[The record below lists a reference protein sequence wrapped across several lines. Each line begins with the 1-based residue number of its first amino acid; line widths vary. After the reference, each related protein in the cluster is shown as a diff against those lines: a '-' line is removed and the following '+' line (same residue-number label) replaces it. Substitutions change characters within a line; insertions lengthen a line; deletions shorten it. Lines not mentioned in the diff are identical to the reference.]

1 MKLRSFP
8 VKMSEES
15 AWKISKKNVNFLTRF
30 WLGKNP
36 EIELRR
42 VFIENRLITFTI
54 TREPSLADRI
64 LRKKPTPGKSK
75 IRVIANGSTCGV
87 SYYDGAG
94 LEIVEVEVDEDEAQ
108 RSDFP
113 DDALIT
119 RGNAL
124 ARRILR
130 RRVGGN
136 VSLGVE
142 NVESVYRP
150 YYVAFYGKV
159 VRGEKV
165 RYLPI
170 AADGCKV
177 HRTF

>member
-1 MKLRSFP
+1 
-8 VKMSEES
+8 MSEES
-15 AWKISKKNVNFLTRF
+15 AWKISEKNVNFFTRL

-54 TREPSLADRI
+54 TRGPSLLDRVF
-64 LRKKPTPGKSK
+64 RKNRAAGKSR

-94 LEIVEVEVDEDEAQ
+94 LEIVDIEVDEDEVQ
-108 RSDFP
+108 PSDFP
-113 DDALIT
+113 DDALVT

-136 VSLGVE
+136 VSLDVE
-142 NVESVYRP
+142 NIESVYRP
-150 YYVAFYGKV
+150 YYVAFYGRV
-159 VRGEKV
+159 VQGERV
-165 RYLPI
+165 RYMPI
-170 AADGCKV
+170 AADGCRV

>member
-1 MKLRSFP
+1 
-8 VKMSEES
+8 MSEES
-15 AWKISKKNVNFLTRF
+15 AWKISEKNVNLLTRF
-30 WLGKNP
+30 WLGKDP
-36 EIELRR
+36 AIELRR

-54 TREPSLADRI
+54 TRGPSLLDRI
-64 LRKKPTPGKSK
+64 FRKNPAPGKSR

-94 LEIVEVEVDEDEAQ
+94 LEIVEMEVDEDEVQ
-108 RSDFP
+108 PSDFP
-113 DDALIT
+113 DDALVT

-136 VSLGVE
+136 IFLDVE
-142 NVESVYRP
+142 NIESIYRP

-159 VRGEKV
+159 AEGVKV

-170 AADGCKV
+170 AADGCRV

>member
-1 MKLRSFP
+1 
-8 VKMSEES
+8 MSEES
-15 AWKISKKNVNFLTRF
+15 ARKISEKNVNFLTRF
-30 WLGKNP
+30 WLGKDP

-54 TREPSLADRI
+54 TRGPSLADRVF
-64 LRKKPTPGKSK
+64 RKNPAPGKSR
-75 IRVIANGSTCGV
+75 IMVIANGSTCGV
-87 SYYDGAG
+87 SYYDGVG
-94 LEIVEVEVDEDEAQ
+94 LEIVETEVDEDEAQ
-108 RSDFP
+108 PSDFP
-113 DDALIT
+113 DDALVT

-136 VSLGVE
+136 ISLDVE
-142 NVESVYRP
+142 NIESVYRP

-159 VRGEKV
+159 VQGERV

-170 AADGCKV
+170 AADGCRV

>member
-1 MKLRSFP
+1 
-8 VKMSEES
+8 MSEES
-15 AWKISKKNVNFLTRF
+15 ARKISEKNVNFLTRF
-30 WLGKNP
+30 WLGKDP

-54 TREPSLADRI
+54 TRGPSLLDR
-64 LRKKPTPGKSK
+64 LFRKNPAPGKSR

-94 LEIVEVEVDEDEAQ
+94 LEIVETEVGEGEAQ
-108 RSDFP
+108 HSDFP
-113 DDALIT
+113 DDALVT

-136 VSLGVE
+136 ISLDVE
-142 NVESVYRP
+142 N
-150 YYVAFYGKV
+150 
-159 VRGEKV
+159 
-165 RYLPI
+165 I
-170 AADGCKV
+170 
-177 HRTF
+177 